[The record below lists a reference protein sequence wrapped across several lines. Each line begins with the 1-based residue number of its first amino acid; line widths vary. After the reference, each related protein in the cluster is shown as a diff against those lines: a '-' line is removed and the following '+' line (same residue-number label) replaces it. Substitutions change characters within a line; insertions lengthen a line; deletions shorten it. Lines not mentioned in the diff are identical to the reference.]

1 MTCKELMTPNPACCV
16 PRDSVVTAAMI
27 MKSQDVGSVPVVSDR
42 DTMRVVGM
50 ITDRDVALR
59 IVAEQREYY
68 GTHVEDVMSQDIVTC
83 RTDDDYDEVLDA
95 MKRRQIRRV
104 PVVDSNGRLAGIIAQ
119 ADIARE
125 SPEPKEVSDVVERIS
140 KPGPSFTGEQESR
153 TGAYTKTSL
162 LIAGGLGIGAGLIYI
177 LDPRWARGARESVTN
192 AARSARQSVEN
203 AAGQVRE
210 SVAGAADSLR
220 ETIGQMKGE
229 DASQGERR

>member
-42 DTMRVVGM
+42 DSMRVVGM
-50 ITDRDVALR
+50 ITDRDLALR

-68 GTHVEDVMSQDIVTC
+68 GTHIEDVMSQDVVTC
-83 RTDDDYDEVLDA
+83 RTDDNYNEVLQA
-95 MKRRQIRRV
+95 MKSRQIRRI
-104 PVVDSNGRLAGIIAQ
+104 PVVDSNGRLVGIIAQ

-125 SPEPKEVSDVVERIS
+125 SPEPKKVSDVVEHIS
-140 KPGPSFTGEQESR
+140 KPGPSLSR
-153 TGAYTKTSL
+153 EHEGRAGGYTKTSL

-192 AARSARQSVEN
+192 AARSARHSVEN

-220 ETIGQMKGE
+220 ETIGQMSGE
-229 DASQGERR
+229 QISQTERR